1 MSNGLKVSSPSLLS
15 TAQHLLFYVVLLFI
29 FPLTKGCFR
38 IAKAEDSLGGKNQ
51 PRRSFG
57 KKSDANF

>member
-29 FPLTKGCFR
+29 FPL
-38 IAKAEDSLGGKNQ
+38 AKAEDSLGGKNQ
-51 PRRSFG
+51 PSRSFG